1 MDTRG
6 DDGSRDLRRSFQSGS
21 MAMAQRVH
29 CANDTCGLPDEL
41 DLQCLGC
48 GAGIHTLCAMRGKCE
63 TCFGPASSTVATS
76 RPQKSARTTSGTTT
90 TADDNRTKRTFQNR
104 KRKDGGAGASG
115 GKLMTQFY
123 RARSAERFSAA
134 RFQSQSSRAVGAPD
148 EGAVGVGEGE
158 RQGDGDDAGAGA
170 SVLVLVPVQG

>member
-63 TCFGPASSTVATS
+63 TCFGAASSAVAAAP

-90 TADDNRTKRTFQNR
+90 TADRKKETFKNR
-104 KRKDGGAGASG
+104 KRPTGGAGPSG
-115 GKLMTQFY
+115 GKLMTYFY
-123 RARSAERFSAA
+123 RVSPAERFSAA
-134 RFQSQSSRAVGAPD
+134 RFRSQSSRAVGAPD
-148 EGAVGVGEGE
+148 
-158 RQGDGDDAGAGA
+158 
-170 SVLVLVPVQG
+170 